1 MEKKK
6 NLKKKKI
13 QKRIKMKSKL
23 IQKMKQ
29 LKRKKTKKEKKHLY
43 ELLLKNQ
50 IRCKQLAAQLTLMA
64 TELRKLM
71 QETQNL

>member
-1 MEKKK
+1 
-6 NLKKKKI
+6 
-13 QKRIKMKSKL
+13 MKSKL
-23 IQKMKQ
+23 IQKNEAAEK
-29 LKRKKTKKEKKHLY
+29 KKTKKEKKLLY

-71 QETQNL
+71 QETQNLYQKVVS